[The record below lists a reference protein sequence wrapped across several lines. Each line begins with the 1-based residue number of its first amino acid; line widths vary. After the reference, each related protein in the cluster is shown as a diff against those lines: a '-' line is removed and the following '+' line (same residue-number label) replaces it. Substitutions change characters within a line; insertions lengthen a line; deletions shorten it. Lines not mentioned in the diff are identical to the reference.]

1 MEKRPHTNAH
11 KHTPTTKTKTTVC
24 VALPFRRRRLSSLC
38 GCCWGATVAPTG
50 APRAPPFPLHQPS
63 SSNNS
68 KKKKMKTHKSML
80 VFQESVYRYI
90 HICISLCFA
99 FGCFLFCFFG
109 FSFLRKFVPPFFIC
123 LFHCPFFFAVTF
135 FFSGLFL
142 SITLPFLCFGLSFRF
157 FRPVVSLL
165 FLFFFCPCAFFPAH
179 LTVAPKSGGVST
191 RRALKRRMERKEV

>member
-123 LFHCPFFFAVTF
+123 LFHCPFFLRCNVF
-135 FFSGLFL
+135 LFWSL
-142 SITLPFLCFGLSFRF
+142 SLYHTPF
-157 FRPVVSLL
+157 SLL
-165 FLFFFCPCAFFPAH
+165 RSLVQVFQTCCVPSVFVFLLSVRVFPCTPH
-179 LTVAPKSGGVST
+179 RST
-191 RRALKRRMERKEV
+191 KKWWSEYP